1 MEWRIAVFPVASA
14 LVGALAGYV
23 LARWVAPWL
32 GWVLAAAGLAGAVA
46 LVVMAQ
52 GREGYEGMG
61 YMIVALLMAA
71 PGGLGAALGTVFAAL
86 QAARRGPK

>member
-1 MEWRIAVFPVASA
+1 MELRIVAFPVVAA

-32 GWVLAAAGLAGAVA
+32 GWVLAAASVAVAVA

-61 YMIVALLMAA
+61 YMILALLMAA
-71 PGGLGAALGTVFAAL
+71 PGGLGAALGTLAAML
-86 QAARRGPK
+86 QAARRG

>member
-1 MEWRIAVFPVASA
+1 MELRIVAFPVVAA

-32 GWVLAAAGLAGAVA
+32 GWVLAALGLGGAVA
-46 LVVMAQ
+46 LFLLGQ

-61 YMIVALLMAA
+61 YVIIAVLMAA
-71 PGGLGAALGTVFAAL
+71 PGGLGAALGTVAAAL
-86 QAARRGPK
+86 QAARRV